1 MSTRTKPVAYPSADG
16 KASIP
21 AYVAAPEGP
30 GPHPAVLILRGVAGP
45 EDGYTEIAERLA
57 GWGYLALLH
66 GWKIRGDDPP
76 DADVGADLAGALAF
90 LRSFRAADRTRLA
103 VFGFCRGGVHALMAA
118 TAHPDIRLVVVFHG
132 FAFRP
137 ERARPGLQP
146 YDLAQSISVPT
157 LILHGTRDEQAPVE
171 GMRRLQ
177 EAVRSGGRPIEFR
190 YYEGARHGFAVR
202 THPGYDAPT
211 AEAGFAEARKFIDAN
226 FRAPAAPTAG

>member
-1 MSTRTKPVAYPSADG
+1 MSIRTLRGTYPGVDG
-16 KASIP
+16 TSIP
-21 AYVAAPEGP
+21 AFVAMPEST

-57 GWGYLALLH
+57 SWGYLALLH
-66 GWKIRGDDPP
+66 GWKVRGDDPP
-76 DADVGADLAGALAF
+76 DPIVEADLAGALAF
-90 LRSFRAADRTRLA
+90 LRSLDADPARLA

-118 TAHPDIRLVVVFHG
+118 TAHVDLRLVVIFHG

-146 YDLAQSISVPT
+146 YDLAQKISVPT

-171 GMRRLQ
+171 GMRKL
-177 EAVRSGGRPIEFR
+177 EESVRKASRPIDFQ

-211 AEAGFAEARKFIDAN
+211 AQVSFAEARRFIDGA
-226 FRAPAAPTAG
+226 FGLQRGQ

>member
-1 MSTRTKPVAYPSADG
+1 MTIRTERTTYPSADG
-16 KASIP
+16 GTSIP
-21 AYVAAPEGP
+21 AYVAVPESP

-57 GWGYLALLH
+57 SWGYLALLH

-76 DADVGADLAGALAF
+76 DALIEADLAGALAF
-90 LRSFRAADRTRLA
+90 LRLHRAANRARLA

-118 TAHPDIRLVVVFHG
+118 TAHPDIRLVVIFHG

-137 ERARPGLQP
+137 GRARPGLQP
-146 YDLAQSISVPT
+146 YDLAQEIAVPT
-157 LILHGTRDEQAPVE
+157 LILHGTEDEQAPIE
-171 GMRRLQ
+171 GMRRL
-177 EAVRSGGRPIEFR
+177 EERARHAGRPIEFK

-211 AEAGFAEARKFIDAN
+211 AQASFAEARKFIDAQMSG
-226 FRAPAAPTAG
+226 R

>member
-1 MSTRTKPVAYPSADG
+1 MSTRTERTTYPSADG
-16 KASIP
+16 ATSIP
-21 AYVAAPEGP
+21 AYLAAPASP

-45 EDGYTEIAERLA
+45 EDGYAEIAERLA

-76 DADVGADLAGALAF
+76 DAAVAADLAGALAY
-90 LRSFRAADRTRLA
+90 LRSLQAADRSRLA

-118 TAHPDIRLVVVFHG
+118 TAHPDLRLAIIFHG

-146 YDLAQSISVPT
+146 FDLAQRIAAPT
-157 LILHGTRDEQAPVE
+157 LILHGTKDEQAPIE
-171 GMRRLQ
+171 GMRRLEERVR
-177 EAVRSGGRPIEFR
+177 EAGRPIEFR

-211 AEAGFAEARKFIDAN
+211 AQASFAEARKFIDAR
-226 FRAPAAPTAG
+226 FGVQDRQ